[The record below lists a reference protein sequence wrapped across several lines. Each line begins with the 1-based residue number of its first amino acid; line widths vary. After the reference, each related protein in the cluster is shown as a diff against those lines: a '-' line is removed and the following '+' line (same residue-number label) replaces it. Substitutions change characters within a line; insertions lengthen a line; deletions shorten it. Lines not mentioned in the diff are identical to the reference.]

1 MLPDS
6 AGGPGAPLRQVSPST
21 SPVSTR
27 ADQSVAETA
36 EPLTV
41 EMESCSES
49 EASLVAGDM
58 EVVASAAPGPISPC
72 RTRSMGKARSP
83 KPLEDRDGQAVGG
96 QSSAPSPG
104 PIPPPAIALSS
115 EGPDARILRSHREV
129 WEDQLQWEEVRFMKL
144 KSGVVEASQEPPSTP
159 MLCESSPSS
168 VQSEPRDAPGSQVDA
183 PGMFPRSPSPL

>member
-1 MLPDS
+1 MARLW
-6 AGGPGAPLRQVSPST
+6 GGRVVPPPLVPF
-21 SPVSTR
+21 
-27 ADQSVAETA
+27 
-36 EPLTV
+36 
-41 EMESCSES
+41 
-49 EASLVAGDM
+49 
-58 EVVASAAPGPISPC
+58 
-72 RTRSMGKARSP
+72 
-83 KPLEDRDGQAVGG
+83 
-96 QSSAPSPG
+96 
-104 PIPPPAIALSS
+104 PPPAIALSS